1 MNDGASQRDIRAY
14 EAAYASTYDFE
25 SVQVRFRRE
34 AVLAS
39 LLSRRPRRVVEIG
52 CGMEPLLP
60 HYLAASGDAIDWW
73 VVVEPA
79 PMFAEA
85 ARNAGRQSA
94 RMVVVEDFFG
104 EAVAEQVVRDH
115 GHADF
120 VICSGLLHEVADP
133 MGLLHAIRKV
143 MADDAFVHVNVPNA
157 ASLHRRLARA
167 MGLIQDLETLSDRNL
182 ELQQHR
188 VYSLATLQRDLQAA
202 GLLPIEDGGILL
214 KPFTHA
220 QMAAMVEALGS
231 DILPGLA
238 VLGRELPELSSE
250 IFVNATAGIR

>member
-1 MNDGASQRDIRAY
+1 MNDGANERDIRAY

-39 LLSRRPRRVVEIG
+39 LLARTPRRVVEIG

-60 HYLAASGDAIDWW
+60 HYLASGNTIDSW

-79 PMFAEA
+79 PMFAQA
-85 ARNAGRQSA
+85 ARDAGKDCA
-94 RMVVVEDFFG
+94 GMVV
-104 EAVAEQVVRDH
+104 
-115 GHADF
+115 
-120 VICSGLLHEVADP
+120 IEVADP

-143 MADDAFVHVNVPNA
+143 MEDVAFVHVNVPNA

-167 MGLIQDLETLSDRNL
+167 MGLIQDLETLSDRNV

-202 GLLPIEDGGILL
+202 GLRPVEDGGILM

-220 QMAAMVEALGS
+220 QMSTVVDALGS
-231 DILPGLA
+231 DILQGLA

-250 IFVNATAGIR
+250 IFVNATAEAR

>member
-1 MNDGASQRDIRAY
+1 MTNGANERDIRAY

-39 LLSRRPRRVVEIG
+39 LLARKPRRVVEIG

-60 HYLAASGDAIDWW
+60 HYLASGNAIDMW

-79 PMFAEA
+79 PTFAQA
-85 ARNAGRQSA
+85 ARDAGRDCAGMLVIEGFYGDEVAERIVQA
-94 RMVVVEDFFG
+94 HGLADMVV
-104 EAVAEQVVRDH
+104 
-115 GHADF
+115 
-120 VICSGLLHEVADP
+120 CSGLLHEVPDP

-143 MADDAFVHVNVPNA
+143 MAEDAHVHVNVPNA
-157 ASLHRRLARA
+157 ASLHRRLAKA
-167 MGLIQDLETLSDRNL
+167 MGLIAELESLSARNV

-188 VYSLATLQRDLQAA
+188 VYSLATLQRDLRAA
-202 GLLPIEDGGILL
+202 GLRPLGDGGILM

-220 QMAAMVEALGS
+220 QMSTVVDALGS
-231 DILPGLA
+231 DILAGLA

-250 IFVNATAGIR
+250 IFVNATVGTR